1 MTSSNKNN
9 KGELKKEP
17 LERFRTFNL
26 VFDNPLSTL
35 VLKDLLTER
44 AFISKYTKI
53 SVARLDEEIQA
64 LIIYDSFDINYML
77 TQEGIQAKSPI
88 IKSVKKIKGSL
99 KSMADRIIELYDLD
113 FGYTF
118 KDGVDFRYIEN
129 YNLQEAIN
137 DAKITKILRK
147 EFGNDIFAVVCKY
160 SYKTKDGESAFNIA
174 YPTSTDLENNRI
186 LIEADEKYINRI
198 YEALRND

>member
-9 KGELKKEP
+9 KEKLKKEP
-17 LERFRTFNL
+17 LERFRAFNL
-26 VFDNPLSTL
+26 VFDKPLSTL
-35 VLKDLLTER
+35 VLNGLLTEKT
-44 AFISKYTKI
+44 FISKYTKI
-53 SVARLDEEIQA
+53 SRIRLDEEIQA
-64 LIIYDSFDINYML
+64 LVIYDSFDINYML

-88 IKSVKKIKGSL
+88 IKSAKKIKASL
-99 KSMADRIIELYDLD
+99 KSMADRIIELYDID

-118 KDGVDFRYIEN
+118 KDGLDFRYIEN

-147 EFGNDIFAVVCKY
+147 EFGNDIFAMVCKY
-160 SYKTKDGESAFNIA
+160 SYKTKDGESVFNIA

>member
-9 KGELKKEP
+9 KGKLKREP

-64 LIIYDSFDINYML
+64 LIIYDSFDINYLL
-77 TQEGIQAKSPI
+77 TQEVIQAKSPI
-88 IKSVKKIKGSL
+88 IKSVKKIKDSL

-137 DAKITKILRK
+137 DAKITKILK
-147 EFGNDIFAVVCKY
+147 EEFGNDIFAVVCKY
-160 SYKTKDGESAFNIA
+160 SYKTKDGESVFNIA
-174 YPTSTDLENNRI
+174 YPTSNDLENNRI